1 MARARRSGGSC
12 VIFVFSFA
20 LMQNRE
26 PKWMKVVQ
34 SPDTIVSC
42 LLFSLCFSTLL
53 SAAALGT
60 LVVLGVQL
68 LSTSKPLKKKQ
79 MKLLMMPGGFKP
91 WLGYPSSAGIQRGLP
106 VHVVAFVDEN
116 TYKDKKSVQVIH
128 PVNGGWG

>member
-1 MARARRSGGSC
+1 
-12 VIFVFSFA
+12 
-20 LMQNRE
+20 
-26 PKWMKVVQ
+26 MKVVQ

-91 WLGYPSSAGIQRGLP
+91 
-106 VHVVAFVDEN
+106 
-116 TYKDKKSVQVIH
+116 
-128 PVNGGWG
+128 